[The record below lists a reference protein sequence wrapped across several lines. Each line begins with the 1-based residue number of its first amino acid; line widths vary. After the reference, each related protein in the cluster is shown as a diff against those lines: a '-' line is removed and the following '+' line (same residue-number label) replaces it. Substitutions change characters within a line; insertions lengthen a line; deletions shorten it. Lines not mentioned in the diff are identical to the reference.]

1 MTDQE
6 PLLDKA
12 SKLAWRKF
20 LASDAGKDGLLY
32 LSFKIPPIRAGDAN
46 AIVFSAGK
54 VEGFRDAIYTIT
66 KEITKLETEKDIKTE
81 ND

>member
-20 LASDAGKDGLLY
+20 LASDAGRDGLLY
-32 LSFKIPPIRAGDAN
+32 LSLQVPRIRAGDSN
-46 AIVFSAGK
+46 AIVFAAGK
-54 VEGFRDAIYTIT
+54 AEGFREAITTIT